1 MNTDADSVVYSLHPN
16 CQGGDHYLSMC
27 GKFYIIYKE
36 RGIYRRT
43 IPTWTKTMTPWNTHS
58 TPTARMVYTT
68 GSWKIRLYT
77 VKPLGD
83 WGPQYHKTSNMNHD
97 WNSHDQSFNNDVV
110 NVLPG
115 APGQAVIKDGNSIGE
130 YKLVKCSEKMENA
143 SKITGIDCTLFMNF
157 SFFVLMVVYLSRN
170 YE

>member
-1 MNTDADSVVYSLHPN
+1 MNKDDDAVEYPLHPN
-16 CQGGDHYLSMC
+16 SKDGLYYWVL
-27 GKFYIIYKE
+27 KKYAY
-36 RGIYRRT
+36 T
-43 IPTWTKTMTPWNTHS
+43 I
-58 TPTARMVYTT
+58 
-68 GSWKIRLYT
+68 
-77 VKPLGD
+77 KPLGD

-97 WNSHDQSFNNDVV
+97 WDSHDQSFNNDVV

-143 SKITGIDCTLFMNF
+143 SKDTGIDCTLFMNF